1 MSLSISSL
9 EGKVALITGASKG
22 IGRATALLL
31 ARDGAKVVIN
41 YSSDE
46 SAADELVKTIGN
58 EKAFAVKADAG
69 NVESISKLVDATI
82 QKFGKIDI
90 VVASAGVL
98 KLNELDK
105 ITETE
110 FDTTFNLN
118 TKGPLFLAQVSPSP
132 FTPNIAY

>member
-46 SAADELVKTIGN
+46 SAADELVKTIGSD
-58 EKAFAVKADAG
+58 KAFAVKADAG